1 MTETESDFDMKY
13 TSQKIFDF
21 CKENSIECSEEQ
33 ALNFDVLYEMLVAFN
48 AHTNVT
54 ALKTE
59 EDICSKHFID
69 SLYPLKYDLIP
80 DGAKVIDI
88 GCGAGFPGLPL
99 KMLKNDIDISFVDS
113 TEKKLRFTSS
123 ISEKFGLDA
132 KVHPARAEE
141 LVAKGNR
148 EKYDV
153 CVSRAVASL
162 QILCELCLPYVKK
175 DGIFIAYKSMKECD
189 ETNPESEL
197 FKAKKAV
204 PMLGGKVEKLY
215 SAPVEESD
223 GTVSEHAL
231 LVIRKVKNTPEI
243 YPRRYAAMLKKPL

>member
-1 MTETESDFDMKY
+1 MNY
-13 TSQKIFDF
+13 TSKKIFDF
-21 CKENSIECSEEQ
+21 CNDNKIACTEEQ
-33 ALNFDVLYEMLVAFN
+33 ALDFDTLYDMLITFN

-59 EDICSKHFID
+59 SDICSTHFID
-69 SLYPLKYDLIP
+69 SLYPLKYSLIP

-99 KMLKNDIDISFVDS
+99 KMMKRDIDISFVDS

-123 ISEKFGLDA
+123 VSEKFGLDA
-132 KVHPARAEE
+132 KVYPERAEE

-148 EKYDV
+148 AKYDV

-175 DGIFIAYKSMKECD
+175 GGIFIAYKSLKECD
-189 ETNPESEL
+189 EANPESEL
-197 FKAKKAV
+197 SKAKKAI
-204 PMLGGKVEKLY
+204 PMLGGKVENLFM
-215 SAPVEESD
+215 APIEESD
-223 GTVSEHAL
+223 GAVSEHAL
-231 LVIRKVKNTPEI
+231 LVIRKAKNTPET
-243 YPRRYAAMLKKPL
+243 YPRRYAAILKKPL

>member
-1 MTETESDFDMKY
+1 MKY
-13 TSQKIFDF
+13 TSSEIFKF
-21 CKENSIECSEEQ
+21 CNENSIECTEDK
-33 ALNFDVLYEMLVAFN
+33 ALMFDELYEMLITFN

-59 EDICSKHFID
+59 ADICSKHFID
-69 SLYPLKYDLIP
+69 SLYPLKYNLIP
-80 DGAKVIDI
+80 DNAKVIDI

-99 KMLKNDIDISFVDS
+99 KMMKNDIDISFVDS
-113 TEKKLRFTSS
+113 TEKKLKFTNSVSDRFS
-123 ISEKFGLDA
+123 LDA
-132 KVHPARAEE
+132 KTYPARAEE

-148 EKYDV
+148 EAYDV

-189 ETNPESEL
+189 ETNSESEL
-197 FKAKKAV
+197 FKTKKAI
-204 PMLGGKVEKLY
+204 PMLGGKIEKLY
-215 SAPVEESD
+215 TAPLTEAD

-231 LVIRKVKNTPEI
+231 LVIRKVKNTPDI